1 VPDIRS
7 TGLGTTLLVGLVL
20 LLLVIAGV
28 AFLPL
33 FQCLHCEYPTLITDP
48 DGKTRPESCLLCQ
61 GKTKMT
67 LYERWK
73 CEQLLKSIGKRK

>member
-1 VPDIRS
+1 VPDIRT
-7 TGLGTTLLVGLVL
+7 TGLGTILLAGLVL

-33 FQCLHCEYPTLITDP
+33 FRCPHCDYPTLITDP
-48 DGKTRPESCLLCQ
+48 DGKTRPESCFLCQ
-61 GKTKMT
+61 GKTSLT
-67 LYERWK
+67 LVERWK